1 MLRAPGFAT
10 AYGCGP
16 RTASTAEPGGTAL
29 DSSVSQGAEPEATA
43 NGKRGAEA
51 SGNSR
56 AARRDSHDSPER
68 HRSAWRPRE
77 YPIRSSGTGRGTGS
91 EFMTPVFEACGCE
104 G

>member
-68 HRSAWRPRE
+68 HSLAAVGVSEVKYRSLTVAGPDRKV
-77 YPIRSSGTGRGTGS
+77 GS
-91 EFMTPVFEACGCE
+91 ENS
-104 G
+104 